1 MKKFYKSA
9 ESKPVEGGYGVFL
22 DGRPLR
28 TNAKKPL
35 VLPTD
40 ALAAAI
46 AEEWRVQDEKIK
58 PQTMPIMTL
67 ASTAIDL
74 IAEDR
79 DGKVA
84 EISKYGETDLICYYA
99 DAPKDLV
106 KTQRSTW
113 EPLHAW
119 SNDELNAP
127 LISTD
132 SIIAV
137 PQADASLVNLKNRVD
152 AMSHWQIAVMQEL
165 VSITGS
171 LVIALAL
178 DAQHLSPEQAIE
190 ASQLEE
196 NFQAENWG
204 EDEEEAEVRGQ
215 KSQDLHSA
223 VNFLRLLNK

>member
-9 ESKPVEGGYGVFL
+9 ETKPVEGGYGVLL
-22 DGRPLR
+22 DNRPLR

-35 VLPTD
+35 VLPTE
-40 ALAAAI
+40 ALAEGI
-46 AEEWRVQDEKIK
+46 AEEWNVQGEKIK
-58 PQTMPIMTL
+58 PETMPLMTL

-99 DAPKDLV
+99 DAPEDLV
-106 KTQRSTW
+106 ARQRAVW
-113 EPLHAW
+113 EPLRAW
-119 SNDELNAP
+119 SKEALNAP

-137 PQADASLVNLKNRVD
+137 PQAEASLTNLRNKVD

-178 DAQHLSPEQAIE
+178 DEQHLSAEQAIE